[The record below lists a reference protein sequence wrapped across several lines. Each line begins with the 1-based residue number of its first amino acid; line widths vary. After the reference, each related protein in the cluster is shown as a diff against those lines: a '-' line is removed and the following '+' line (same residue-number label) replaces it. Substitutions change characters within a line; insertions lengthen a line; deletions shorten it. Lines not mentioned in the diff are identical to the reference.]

1 MNVMT
6 FAHFK
11 VKRLIRMGS
20 KLKYALMLKRELQS
34 AHWMLK
40 RNGLDYMVNELKAY
54 KKTEE
59 RVEREISVVRS
70 IVGSALAMGYKVSV
84 HDGECWAVRQST
96 DKAAIMAEIYT
107 TDQNT
112 LSIRNNEGEKVGFVL
127 LVYGNS
133 ASEVMADWT
142 DSEEMDKILD
152 NAKKQCD
159 RYANKGW

>member
-11 VKRLIRMGS
+11 VKRLVRMGS

-84 HDGECWAVRQST
+84 HDSECWAVRQST

-107 TDQNT
+107 TDMNT
-112 LSIRNNEGEKVGFVL
+112 LKFRNQAGESVGFVS

-133 ASEVMADWT
+133 ASEVMSDWT
-142 DSEEMDKILD
+142 DSEEMNKILD

-159 RYANKGW
+159 RYAAKGW